1 MKWQCNEVLKRRRPP
16 NQLLGWSYQ
25 RHLQP
30 KGTPPLWGAAS
41 YCSSVTWNTFGL
53 RTPENY
59 IDAKFIDAQLL
70 LTIAFRPT
78 WYGVE
83 CKSCRA
89 LWMKSSHSD
98 LLKMSRKMATWGSLL
113 RSSYLKGP
121 IFRYGSPWCRRV
133 EVWNDELLVSDI
145 SLHNSIVLFCP

>member
-1 MKWQCNEVLKRRRPP
+1 MKWQCNEVLKRPP

-25 RHLQP
+25 KHLQP
-30 KGTPPLWGAAS
+30 KGIPPLWGAAS
-41 YCSSVTWNTFGL
+41 YCSSVTWNTFDL

-133 EVWNDELLVSDI
+133 EVWNDKLLVSHI

>member
-41 YCSSVTWNTFGL
+41 YCSSVTWNTFDL

-59 IDAKFIDAQLL
+59 IDAQLL
-70 LTIAFRPT
+70 LIIAFRTT

-121 IFRYGSPWCRRV
+121 IFRYGSPLWRRV
-133 EVWNDELLVSDI
+133 EVRSEEPLVSDI